1 MIHLELELADVNNI
15 LGALSKF
22 PFEQVAELIGKIR
35 DQAIPQVPPEELE
48 EAKIEASEP
57 E

>member
-1 MIHLELELADVNNI
+1 MIHLELEIADVNNI

-22 PFEQVAELIGKIR
+22 PFEQVADLIGKIR
-35 DQAIPQVPPEELE
+35 DQAIPQVPPEELQAE
-48 EAKIEASEP
+48 QIEVSET